1 MKQTFQLILAGEGG
15 QGLLVA
21 GHILAR
27 AAILE
32 GKNVVQSKSY
42 GIEARGGYSEAQ
54 VIISNKDI
62 YYPKCDMPDL
72 VLALTQKAYDR
83 YAGNVGE
90 ECLIIYEQDGI
101 IPLGGN
107 NETGFPFKR
116 TCLELGEPR
125 AINVLFLGVMLRNVH
140 LVKKESMIEAVKE
153 VLPPK
158 IHAKNLEALAI
169 GMEESVKT
177 SKIAGEKF

>member
-54 VIISNKDI
+54 VIISNKEI
-62 YYPKCDMPDL
+62 YYPKCDTPDL
-72 VLALTQKAYDR
+72 VLALSQKAYDR
-83 YAGNVGE
+83 YAESVGG

-101 IPLGGN
+101 TPLVGN
-107 NETGFPFKR
+107 NQKGFPFKR
-116 TCLELGEPR
+116 TSQELGEPKT
-125 AINVLFLGVMLRNVH
+125 INVLFLGVMLRNVR
-140 LVKKESMIEAVKE
+140 LVKKESIIEAVKE

-158 IHAKNLEALAI
+158 LHAKNLEALVI
-169 GMEESVKT
+169 GM
-177 SKIAGEKF
+177 G

>member
-1 MKQTFQLILAGEGG
+1 MKGAYQLILAGEGG

-42 GIEARGGYSEAQ
+42 GIQARGGYSEAQ
-54 VIISNKDI
+54 IIISDTDI
-62 YYPKCDMPDL
+62 HYPKCDEPDL

-83 YAGNVGE
+83 YAGSAGGG
-90 ECLIIYEQDGI
+90 CLIIYEKDGI
-101 IPLGGN
+101 APLGN
-107 NETGFPFKR
+107 KNETGFPFR
-116 TCLELGEPR
+116 GTCLELGEPR
-125 AINVLFLGVMLRNVH
+125 AINVLFLGVILKNVPV
-140 LVKKESMIEAVKE
+140 VKKESLIRAVKE

-158 IHAKNLEALAI
+158 IHAINLKALAA
-169 GMEESVKT
+169 GMGE
-177 SKIAGEKF
+177 AG